1 MLKRVLIALSIL
13 EVLLAACGG
22 AKTVAPSFGA
32 QLQVRESVQS
42 TGGGQPAASPM
53 ESQPQIGSANSVY
66 ASNIPEFKH
75 IVIKNAFLWL
85 AVDDPTKSMDNITK
99 MAEEMGGFVVSAS
112 MLQVTLDNG
121 SQVPQVSITIRVP
134 AERLYDALSRI
145 KAETA
150 QPVIREDISSQ
161 DVTKEYTDLQSRLG
175 NLQAA
180 ESQLKEIMAS
190 ATKTEDVLNVYNQL
204 KQVQEQIEVIKGQI
218 KYYDDSAALS
228 LISVELKANKAVQQ
242 PLTIGGWQPAGVA
255 KSALQALIVTLKFLV
270 NALIWIVLLVAPVLV
285 IVLLLPFLIIRS
297 IVVYL
302 RKRRKARVAVTPPPS
317 GI

>member
-22 AKTVAPSFGA
+22 AKTTAP
-32 QLQVRESVQS
+32 QLLVRESVQS
-42 TGGGQPAASPM
+42 TEGGQPAASPM
-53 ESQPQIGSANSVY
+53 ESQSQISDANSVY
-66 ASNIPEFKH
+66 ASNIPEVKH
-75 IVIKNAFLWL
+75 IVIKNASLSL

-112 MLQVTLDNG
+112 MQQVPLDNG

-134 AERLYDALSRI
+134 AERLDEALSRI
-145 KAETA
+145 KTETT

-204 KQVQEQIEVIKGQI
+204 TQVQEQIEVIKGQI

-228 LISVELKANKAVQQ
+228 LISVELKANKAMQ

-317 GI
+317 GL

>member
-13 EVLLAACGG
+13 EVLLAACSG
-22 AKTVAPSFGA
+22 AKTAAP
-32 QLQVRESVQS
+32 QLLVRESVQS
-42 TGGGQPAASPM
+42 NGGGQPAASPV
-53 ESQPQIGSANSVY
+53 ENQPQIGSANSVY
-66 ASNIPEFKH
+66 ASNIPEVKH
-75 IVIKNAFLWL
+75 IVIKNASLSL

-112 MLQVTLDNG
+112 MQQVPLDNG

-134 AERLYDALSRI
+134 AERLDEALSRI
-145 KAETA
+145 KTETT

-204 KQVQEQIEVIKGQI
+204 TQVQEQIEVIKGQI

-228 LISVELKANKAVQQ
+228 LISVELMANKAVQ

-270 NALIWIVLLVAPVLV
+270 TALIYIVLLVAPVLV
-285 IVLLLPFLIIRS
+285 IVFLLPFLIIRS

-302 RKRRKARVAVTPPPS
+302 RKRRKGKTTVVPPT
-317 GI
+317 

>member
-22 AKTVAPSFGA
+22 AKTVAPSFGT

-53 ESQPQIGSANSVY
+53 ESQPQIGDANSAY
-66 ASNIPEFKH
+66 ASNIPEVKH
-75 IVIKNAFLWL
+75 IVIKNASLSL

-180 ESQLKEIMAS
+180 KSQLKEIMAS

-204 KQVQEQIEVIKGQI
+204 TQVQEQIEVIKGQI

>member
-53 ESQPQIGSANSVY
+53 ESQPQIGSANSAY
-66 ASNIPEFKH
+66 ASNIPEVKH
-75 IVIKNAFLWL
+75 IVIKNASLWL

-297 IVVYL
+297 IVAYL